1 MPESGTKHGRSNRE
15 FGYCP
20 VCGEKADDVTELPER
35 IEDGE
40 KEDVPGVHY
49 DHTAQNTPG
58 GGSCIEWADGETE
71 QN

>member
-15 FGYCP
+15 FGHCP
-20 VCGEKADDVTELPER
+20 VCGHEADDVTELPER

-40 KEDVPGVHY
+40 AEDVPGMHY
-49 DHTAQNTPG
+49 DHSDSQSPT
-58 GGSCIEWADGETE
+58 GSCIEWADGETE